1 MIDYKIWCTYHD
13 KNLIDKYDLKETEN
27 FKLYYTKGELKNEI
41 SLNYIQEFLNEWV
54 TQYYV
59 WKNNIKSDIVGFC
72 HYRRNILPYINED
85 ILNHILNYSQ
95 YRTFITIPLSNI
107 IKDNYSYNCND
118 SSILLDQKLFGLNLH
133 YDLFINYVKENYS
146 QYIYNRSLEV
156 LNCNYARQNFGEI
169 FVCKWNIFNDLMIF
183 VEGYLKF
190 LFNKLLNLPIKELH
204 EYTHEE
210 YNDLSYYLNNENFR
224 LRSEFLNNL
233 RKENIII
240 ENIQFAGYPRC
251 LAFIIESLIGSF
263 WNIFINGNSYN
274 NIITDIR

>member
-95 YRTFITIPLSNI
+95 YRTFIKIQLLNI
-107 IKDNYSYNCND
+107 IKDNYTYNC
-118 SSILLDQKLFGLNLH
+118 KYH
-133 YDLFINYVKENYS
+133 
-146 QYIYNRSLEV
+146 
-156 LNCNYARQNFGEI
+156 
-169 FVCKWNIFNDLMIF
+169 
-183 VEGYLKF
+183 
-190 LFNKLLNLPIKELH
+190 
-204 EYTHEE
+204 
-210 YNDLSYYLNNENFR
+210 
-224 LRSEFLNNL
+224 
-233 RKENIII
+233 
-240 ENIQFAGYPRC
+240 
-251 LAFIIESLIGSF
+251 
-263 WNIFINGNSYN
+263 
-274 NIITDIR
+274 